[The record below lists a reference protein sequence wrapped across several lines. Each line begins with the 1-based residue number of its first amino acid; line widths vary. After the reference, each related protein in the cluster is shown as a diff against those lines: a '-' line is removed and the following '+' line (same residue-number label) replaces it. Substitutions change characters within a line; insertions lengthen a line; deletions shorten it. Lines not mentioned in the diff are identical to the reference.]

1 MLAGLN
7 VEHLGACRCVR
18 LVTYRHTVAC
28 FPLKLAPTATN
39 IQAHMEP
46 LYIALRSKQASERAH
61 ACSDTLHARR
71 GRRIKLLG
79 WLELRPWGRL
89 RHRWPWRAK
98 GGGPRPC
105 STCLRHSP
113 ALASRVVPRVP
124 GYRVWLHHTET
135 RLTHKRPYPLCTP
148 RVRIRTVRAPPRD
161 PRAPRHVGRPPASAP
176 AGVTTQNDMIKDTAH
191 TYTKHATLPQEGV
204 ARR

>member
-1 MLAGLN
+1 MLPRS
-7 VEHLGACRCVR
+7 LGPVSTHGRMLSSQARANSDQHSSSHGAAVHRTQEQASVGASSC
-18 LVTYRHTVAC
+18 LLRHT
-28 FPLKLAPTATN
+28 
-39 IQAHMEP
+39 
-46 LYIALRSKQASERAH
+46 
-61 ACSDTLHARR
+61 ACSPWAPDQAPRVARVATLGPSTPPVAMESQ
-71 GRRIKLLG
+71 G
-79 WLELRPWGRL
+79 WRTSAMLDVPE
-89 RHRWPWRAK
+89 AQ
-98 GGGPRPC
+98 PRPC
-105 STCLRHSP
+105 VACG
-113 ALASRVVPRVP
+113 AAAA